1 MRVLLI
7 NPPAADGVRQ
17 VREGRCMQR
26 AGAWTAVWTPIS
38 LATCAAVLRRDGHQV
53 RLRDCIVEDLDFKAL
68 AHIIG
73 AFRPEL
79 VVFNA
84 VTPALVSDLGTA
96 RWVKAVCPQARCA
109 AIGIHGTALP
119 AETLELEPALDAVVR
134 GEPELTV
141 ADLASGRDYSAI
153 AGISWRTDTQ
163 PGAAVPHGEIRHNPD
178 RPFVAPLDDLPCP
191 AWDLIRTE
199 LYRMPFSGERFLLV
213 GTGRGCPYP
222 CTFCADR
229 TYYGCRLR
237 LRSAGSVADEI
248 ERNTRDFGVRDFLFW
263 SESFTLSRRF
273 ATELAEEMIRRRLDV
288 RWVCN
293 SRVDHVDR
301 ELLERFRRAGCWM
314 IGYGIESGVQRILDG
329 VRKGTTLAQS
339 RDAVQAARAAGL
351 QVTGHCVLGFP
362 GEGRADIIATIRF
375 ALDIGLDFAQFYCA
389 VPFPGS
395 PLYDEA
401 RAAGWIQSDDW
412 SRFEQNFSVLN
423 TPQLRAEE
431 IMELRRAAYRRFYL
445 RPKLMARTLKQTH
458 SLQQLGRLAGSVK
471 DFLTWV

>member
-1 MRVLLI
+1 MRVLLL

-38 LATCAAVLRRDGHQV
+38 LAISAALLRQRGHDV
-53 RLRDCIVEDLDFKAL
+53 RLRDCIVEDIDFDRL
-68 AHIIG
+68 VHIIG
-73 AFRPEL
+73 AFGPQL

-84 VTPALVSDLGTA
+84 VTPAIVSDLSTA
-96 RWVKAVCPQARCA
+96 RWAKAVDRSIRCA

-119 AETLELEPALDAVVR
+119 QETLEIEPALDVVVR
-134 GEPELTV
+134 GEPEMTV
-141 ADLASGRDYSAI
+141 AELAESADHSSI
-153 AGISWRTDTQ
+153 AGISWRSRD
-163 PGAAVPHGEIRHNPD
+163 GDDADGEIHHNPD
-178 RPFVAPLDDLPCP
+178 RPFVRDLDDLPFP
-191 AWDLIRTE
+191 AWDLIRTA

-213 GTGRGCPYP
+213 GTGRGCPHA

-229 TYYGCRLR
+229 TYYGNRLR
-237 LRSAGSVADEI
+237 LRSPASVVDEL
-248 ERNTRDFGVRDFLFW
+248 ERNGRDFGIRDFLFW

-273 ATELAEEMIRRRLDV
+273 AISLAEEIIRRRLDV

-301 ELLERFRRAGCWM
+301 ELLALFRRAGCWM
-314 IGYGIESGVQRILDG
+314 IGYGIESGVQRILDS
-329 VRKGTTLAQS
+329 VRKGATVEQA
-339 RDAVQAARAAGL
+339 RAAVEASHAAGL

-362 GEGRADIIATIRF
+362 GETRADIVETIRF
-375 ALDIGLDFAQFYCA
+375 ALDIDLDFAQFYCA

-395 PLYDEA
+395 QLYREA
-401 RAAGWIQSDDW
+401 RAAGWICSDDW

-423 TPQLRAEE
+423 TPQLSAEE
-431 IMELRRAAYRRFYL
+431 TMELRRAAYRRFYL
-445 RPKLMARTLKQTH
+445 RPRLIARTLKQTH
-458 SLQQLGRLAGSVK
+458 SLQQFGRLAGSVK